1 MWKHSA
7 TQFKGNKNIIG
18 MEIMNEPFAGDTYSD
33 PTLFLPGVAGKKN
46 LARMNEAVAKGIRE
60 VDEEAVIFFEPV
72 TWGMIFDGKISGS
85 GYEQVPGGDD
95 YKDRSVFSYHYYC
108 NSFSPNWRDYPHRQK
123 FICDKTIGPLVFK
136 AVKKD
141 LEKFG
146 GAAMMTEGM
155 ACDDDHQEECIN
167 VANMLDEHLFS
178 FTDYGSSQG
187 ATLEPS
193 EIQQATWA
201 RTYTRATAGIPKKMK
216 FDITSDT
223 KDFEFCYDLDTSID
237 GVTEV
242 FASTHFHY
250 TGEGGAKVVV
260 EGDVKQVESGDND
273 LLWFEKV
280 DGAKDGSQVCI
291 TVTA

>member
-7 TQFKGNKNIIG
+7 IFFKGNKNIIG

-60 VDEEAVIFFEPV
+60 VDEDAIIFFEPV

-85 GYEQVPGGDD
+85 GYDQVPGGDE

-108 NSFSPNWRDYPHRQK
+108 NSFSPNWREYPNRQK

-136 AVKKD
+136 AVKND

-155 ACDDDHQEECIN
+155 ACDDHHQEECIN

-201 RTYTRATAGIPKKMK
+201 RTYARATTGIPKKMK
-216 FDITSDT
+216 FDIDSDT
-223 KDFEFCYDLDTSID
+223 KDFEYCYDLDTSID

-242 FASTHFHY
+242 FASTIFHY
-250 TGEGGAKVVV
+250 TAKGGANVVV
-260 EGDVKQVESGDND
+260 EGDVKQVESGDDD

-280 DGAKDGSQVCI
+280 DGAKHGSRVCI
-291 TVTA
+291 TLTA